1 MRILASQGRRWV
13 IASSSLGSAAPA
25 QRGPSSPGHLS
36 LALWAQQWHTAAQH
50 SGAPGGGRGRNA
62 ASLQLWFKVAFS

>member
-13 IASSSLGSAAPA
+13 IASSSLGSAAPV

-50 SGAPGGGRGRNA
+50 SGAPGGGEREECSQPA
-62 ASLQLWFKVAFS
+62 AVV